1 MKYAGR
7 KRLVLWLGAASAIAL
22 ALTAVFPGESTDSEP
37 ARSSSDAAAPQA
49 KPQRF
54 ASLPSREAIGPSRG
68 ELSGPRSWTPD
79 ASPAAA
85 RHRQKAE
92 PAVPAR
98 PVAPS
103 LPYRVAGQVVGEDGM
118 RVVLLKGDRV
128 VEAREGQML
137 EDGFRLDAVK
147 PRSLTF
153 TYVPLGISQEVA
165 VEGTALDLPP
175 LRTAIVRAPGA
186 LPKAAPAAQP
196 IVTPAVNVDASP
208 SAAPAKLEFEG
219 PAQVRAGKPF
229 DVALKVT
236 SPQPVR
242 ALPLQLS
249 FDAKRLEALAVRP
262 GELFADGKFTYRTSA
277 NGSIFVGAS
286 GAGRAA
292 ANTDFVIVTFRP
304 IASGPAELKVSSLV
318 MQGAAGRA
326 IAHEP
331 PEVFRAS
338 IVE

>member
-1 MKYAGR
+1 MSVVAVAVAG
-7 KRLVLWLGAASAIAL
+7 
-22 ALTAVFPGESTDSEP
+22 VFPGRAPDESTVSEP
-37 ARSSSDAAAPQA
+37 ARKSSDASAPGAA
-49 KPQRF
+49 QRF
-54 ASLPSREAIGPSRG
+54 ASLPAREAIGPSRG
-68 ELSGPRSWTPD
+68 ELFGPRSWAPRE
-79 ASPAAA
+79 SPAAA
-85 RHRQKAE
+85 RHRQSAE
-92 PAVPAR
+92 TAMPAKPA
-98 PVAPS
+98 APM

-118 RVVLLKGDRV
+118 RVVLVKGDRV

-137 EDGFRLDAVK
+137 EDGFRLETVK

-153 TYVPLGISQEVA
+153 TYVPLGVSQEVA

-175 LRTAIVRAPGA
+175 LRTAIVRAP
-186 LPKAAPAAQP
+186 AAQP
-196 IVTPAVNVDASP
+196 VATPAAKVDASP
-208 SAAPAKLEFEG
+208 ASAAAGPSAPPAKLEFEG
-219 PAQVRAGKPF
+219 PAEVHAGKPF

-242 ALPLQLS
+242 ALPLQLT
-249 FDAKRLEALAVRP
+249 FDAKRLEPLAVRP

-338 IVE
+338 VVE